1 MVNFIDLPLTC
12 EAKFTI
18 DHNKQPMSTDIL
30 PNWESL
36 VKKQLKTEDI
46 YSILKKE
53 NIEGIDVQPFY
64 SEVRKPLVN
73 LPKVE
78 ENTHLVARYHE
89 SLEEDV
95 FAFMLD
101 QNVENLE
108 QKTIFVNNKDLA
120 GHISPKEEDQYFSL
134 IDVFNENEGTID
146 DQLAKELLSKD
157 FKRNICV
164 DISLHQNAGAAI
176 YQQLG
181 IALAKAKELTEVYGP
196 EILNKL
202 IFRIAV
208 GGNYFLEMAKLRAF
222 KIVFNQLSKEYGLN
236 DTPYIFAE
244 TSLRNKAV
252 ADSENNLIRSTLE
265 LASAMIAGADAVF
278 SNNYLVSKSTD
289 NSEEIS
295 FKQQIVLAYESIIN
309 VFEDASN
316 GSYYVEDITRQIA
329 EKSWALFIEMEEAG
343 GYLQLLNQGIV
354 QKKIYNHAVE
364 EQKWVEEGKIK
375 LIGVNLY
382 PKLDV
387 KRSIEELYSEKE
399 IKAVRWAEMF
409 E

>member
-1 MVNFIDLPLTC
+1 
-12 EAKFTI
+12 
-18 DHNKQPMSTDIL
+18 MSNTDIL
-30 PNWESL
+30 SNWENL

-46 YSILKKE
+46 YPVLEKQ
-53 NIEGIDVQPFY
+53 NLEGIEVKPFY
-64 SEVRKPLVN
+64 TEVQKPLVN
-73 LPKVE
+73 LPRVE
-78 ENTHLVARYHE
+78 ESTHLVARYHE
-89 SLEEDV
+89 SLEEEV
-95 FAFMLD
+95 FAFILD
-101 QNVENLE
+101 QNVENLD
-108 QKTIFVNNKDLA
+108 QKTLFVNNKDLA

-134 IDVFNENEGTID
+134 IDVFNEKEGSID
-146 DQLAKELLSKD
+146 DQLAKELLAKD

-181 IALAKAKELTEVYGP
+181 IALSKTKELVEVYGA

-208 GGNYFLEMAKLRAF
+208 GGNYFFEMAKLRAF
-222 KIVFNQLSKEYGLN
+222 KIVFNQLSKEYGL
-236 DTPYIFAE
+236 DEVPYIFAE

-252 ADSENNLIRSTLE
+252 SDNENNLIRSTLE
-265 LASAMIAGADAVF
+265 LASAMIGGADAVF
-278 SNNYLVSKSTD
+278 SNNYLVDRSTD

-316 GSYYVEDITRQIA
+316 GSYYVEDITRQFA
-329 EKSWALFIEMEEAG
+329 EKAWALFVEMEEAG
-343 GYLQLLNQGIV
+343 GYLELLKQGVV
-354 QKKIYNHAVE
+354 QKKIYDHAVE
-364 EQKWVEEGKIK
+364 EQKWIEEGKIK

-382 PKLDV
+382 PKLEV
-387 KRSIEELYSEKE
+387 KKSAADLYNEKE

>member
-1 MVNFIDLPLTC
+1 
-12 EAKFTI
+12 
-18 DHNKQPMSTDIL
+18 MSDTA
-30 PNWESL
+30 WESL

-46 YSILKKE
+46 YSALSKE
-53 NIEGIDVQPFY
+53 NLEGIEVKPFY
-64 SEVRKPLVN
+64 ASVSKPFVN
-73 LPKVE
+73 LPKIE
-78 ENTHLVARYHE
+78 ESTHLVSTYHE

-95 FAFMLD
+95 FAFLLD
-101 QNVENLE
+101 QNVENLV
-108 QKTIFVNNKDLA
+108 QKIIFVNNKDLA

-134 IDVFNENEGTID
+134 IDVFDEEKAEID
-146 DQLAKELLSKD
+146 DQLVKELLAKE
-157 FKRNICV
+157 FRRNICV
-164 DISLHQNAGAAI
+164 DISIHQNAGASI
-176 YQQLG
+176 FQQLG
-181 IALAKAKELTEVYGP
+181 IALAKTKELIEIYGS
-196 EILNKL
+196 EILPKL

-208 GGNYFLEMAKLRAF
+208 GGNYFFEMAKLRAF
-222 KIVFNQLSKEYGLN
+222 KIVFNQLSKEYNLN
-236 DTPYIFAE
+236 EIPYIFAE

-252 ADSENNLIRSTLE
+252 SDQENNLIRSTLE
-265 LASAMIAGADAVF
+265 LASAMIGGADAVF
-278 SNNYLVSKSTD
+278 SNNYLVDRTTE

-316 GSYYVEDITRQIA
+316 GSYYVEDVTQQIA
-329 EKSWALFIEMEEAG
+329 EKSWALFVEIEEAG
-343 GYLQLLNQGIV
+343 GYLELLKQGII
-354 QKKIYNHAVE
+354 QKKIYDHAVA

-387 KRSIEELYSEKE
+387 KKSVAELYNENE